1 MQSLY
6 PAEVLTFTARAKGTS
21 SVQPQYLLKR
31 IILNFCSLGMAYLN
45 FMVNCVNVLNT
56 YVPPVAIAN
65 SGWKFYILYIVWDAF
80 GVVVIYFTFVETR
93 GRSLEELDE
102 LFESDNPKKASL
114 QVREVVVRG
123 DGSVKRVED

>member
-6 PAEVLTFTARAKGTS
+6 PAEVLTFTTRSKG
-21 SVQPQYLLKR
+21 L
-31 IILNFCSLGMAYLN
+31 AYLN

-65 SGWKFYILYIVWDAF
+65 SGWRFYILYVVWDAF
-80 GVVVIYFTFVETR
+80 GVLIIYLFFVETR

-102 LFESDNPKKASL
+102 LFEADDPKKASL
-114 QVREVVVRG
+114 ALKSVVVRR
-123 DGSVKRVED
+123 DGTVKDVGGV